1 MLSQLGLP
9 NYNFFKDEMRIS
21 AKEIK
26 ETVYYGRLQMLNNIK
41 QLFPRFF
48 TIY

>member
-1 MLSQLGLP
+1 
-9 NYNFFKDEMRIS
+9 MRIS

-41 QLFPRFF
+41 HLFPDILEYTNNYILYLFSRNP
-48 TIY
+48 